1 MFLKKLARKKNGKGH
16 TYWALVE
23 SYRTKR
29 GPRQRVVSYLG
40 ELTPGERSGWAQ
52 LGGKLGRKPVAFVQ
66 PTLFDVEAE
75 RDPVPDEV
83 SVNVRGVRVAGAK
96 DFGDVWLG
104 LVLWRMLGL
113 DELWREVLPEGREGV
128 RWDLLAA
135 VLVMARFCEPSSELH
150 IAEAWYAKTALAE
163 LLGVRADEVHVQ
175 RLYRALD
182 AIGPHKESVEKHL
195 KSRLGELFKVEYD
208 LLLYDVTSTYFEGE
222 AAANA
227 QAQRGYS
234 RDHRF
239 DCKQICIGLV
249 VTKGGLP
256 LGYEVFD
263 GNRTDVTTVE
273 YIVEAMEKKYGRA
286 GRIWVIDRGMVDEEN
301 LAFIRERGGHYVV
314 GTPRSALRRYERE
327 LTESG
332 WSRVYEDVE
341 VKLCA
346 TPDGSETFVLCRS
359 AARAE
364 KEKAMH
370 ERFKRRIEQGLSKL
384 AGRLAKAKKRP
395 NRVQV
400 ERQIGRLLERNS
412 RAAGLYA
419 VRTSD
424 DQSRPGHL
432 RLVWDRRDEWSAW
445 AKLSEGAYLLRT
457 NLNGKAPEELWHTY
471 IQLTDAEAAFRTI
484 KTDLVLRPIYH
495 QVEPRVHA
503 HILVAFLA
511 YAMWK
516 TLQLW
521 MERSGLGRGVR
532 TVLQECARLK
542 CCEVIL
548 PTNTGREI
556 ELRCVSQPD
565 PAQRALLDRLGLEI
579 PPRLG
584 RPRWRET
591 LRLESACSHD
601 F

>member
-23 SYRTKR
+23 SCRTKQ

-52 LGGKLGRKPVAFVQ
+52 LGGKLSRKPVAFVQ
-66 PTLFDVEAE
+66 PTLFDAEADRE
-75 RDPVPDEV
+75 TVPDEV
-83 SVNVRGVRVAGAK
+83 TVNVRGVRVAVAK

-113 DELWREVLPEGREGV
+113 DELFRELLPEGREAV

-135 VLVMARFCEPSSELH
+135 ALVLARFCEPSSERH
-150 IAEAWYAKTALAE
+150 VAEAWYAKTSLAE
-163 LLGVRADEVHVQ
+163 FLGVGADEVHVQ
-175 RLYRALD
+175 RLYRTLD
-182 AIGPHKESVEKHL
+182 VIEPHKEAVEKHL
-195 KSRLGELFKVEYD
+195 KNRLGELFEVEYD

-222 AAANA
+222 AAENS

-249 VTKGGLP
+249 VTRGGLP

-273 YIVEAMEKKYGRA
+273 DIVEAMEKKYGRA
-286 GRIWVIDRGMVDEEN
+286 NRIWVMDRGMVDEEN

-314 GTPRSALRRYERE
+314 GTPRSVLRRYERE

-332 WSRVYEDVE
+332 WSQVYEDVE
-341 VKLCA
+341 VKLCP
-346 TPDGSETFVLCRS
+346 TPDGQETFVLCRS

-370 ERFKRRIEQGLSKL
+370 ERFKQRIEQGLEKL
-384 AGRLAKAKKRP
+384 AGRLAKTKKRP

-424 DQSRPGHL
+424 DPSRPGHL

-457 NLNGKAPEELWHTY
+457 NLNGKAPEDLWHTY
-471 IQLTDAEAAFRTI
+471 QAVEKVPLTR
-484 KTDLVLRPIYH
+484 VL
-495 QVEPRVHA
+495 
-503 HILVAFLA
+503 
-511 YAMWK
+511 
-516 TLQLW
+516 
-521 MERSGLGRGVR
+521 
-532 TVLQECARLK
+532 
-542 CCEVIL
+542 
-548 PTNTGREI
+548 
-556 ELRCVSQPD
+556 
-565 PAQRALLDRLGLEI
+565 
-579 PPRLG
+579 
-584 RPRWRET
+584 
-591 LRLESACSHD
+591 
-601 F
+601 

>member
-1 MFLKKLARKKNGKGH
+1 VFLKKLDRQKNGKAH

-23 SYRTKR
+23 SYRTKQ

-40 ELTPGERSGWAQ
+40 ELTPGERTGWAQ
-52 LGGKLGRKPVAFVQ
+52 LGGELGKRRAAFVQ
-66 PTLFDVEAE
+66 PTLFDSDSDREA
-75 RDPVPDEV
+75 VPAEV
-83 SVNVRGVRVAGAK
+83 TVNVGGVRVAGAK

-113 DELWREVLPEGREGV
+113 DELFRELLPEGREGV

-135 VLVMARFCEPSSELH
+135 ALVLGRFCEPGSERH
-150 IAEAWYAKTALAE
+150 VAEMWYPKTALPE
-163 LLGVRADEVHVQ
+163 LLGIDADEVHVQ

-182 AIGPHKESVEKHL
+182 VIGPTKESVEKHL
-195 KSRLGELFKVEYD
+195 KNRLGELFGVEYD

-222 AAANA
+222 AAKNPE
-227 QAQRGYS
+227 AQRGYS

-249 VTKGGLP
+249 VTKDGLP

-263 GNRTDVTTVE
+263 GNRNDVTTVE
-273 YIVEAMEKKYGRA
+273 DIVEAMEAKYGRA
-286 GRIWVIDRGMVDEEN
+286 DRVWVVDRGMVDEEN

-314 GTPRSALRRYERE
+314 GTPRSELKRYERE

-332 WSRVYEDVE
+332 WSQVYEDVE
-341 VKLCA
+341 VKLVP

-359 AARAE
+359 AARAA

-370 ERFKRRIEQGLSKL
+370 ERFKMRIEQGLSKL
-384 AGRLAKAKKRP
+384 AERLAKAKKRP
-395 NRVQV
+395 SRVQV

-412 RAAGLYA
+412 RAGRLYDVHA
-419 VRTSD
+419 ENDPV
-424 DQSRPGHL
+424 RPGHL
-432 RLVWDRRDEWSAW
+432 RLVYDRRDEWSSW
-445 AKLSEGAYLLRT
+445 AALSEGAYLLRT
-457 NLNGKAPEELWHTY
+457 NLNGKAPQELWHTY
-471 IQLTDAEAAFRTI
+471 IQLTDAEAAFRTM

-495 QVEPRVHA
+495 QIAPRVHA

-511 YAMWK
+511 YVMWK
-516 TLQLW
+516 TLQMW
-521 MERSGLGRGVR
+521 MERCGLGRGVR
-532 TVLQECARLK
+532 TVPAECARLK

-565 PAQRALLDRLGLEI
+565 AAQRALFDRLGLEI

-584 RPRWRET
+584 RPRWREVV
-591 LRLESACSHD
+591 RLDSSCSHD